1 MVQHKPTVKT
11 KRSYDSSKR
20 REHAQRNR
28 ARILDAAEQ
37 GFLRDGYGPTTIAAI
52 ADDAGVSVDTIYK
65 SFGGKPGLV
74 RAIREQALLGRGPI
88 PAEQRSDELQARL
101 PDPRKI
107 IEAWG
112 TLTTEVGPRAAPIL
126 LLVRDAARTDPELHS

>member
-37 GFLRDGYGPTTIAAI
+37 SFLRDGYGPTTIAAM
-52 ADDAGVSVDTIYK
+52 
-65 SFGGKPGLV
+65 
-74 RAIREQALLGRGPI
+74 AI
-88 PAEQRSDELQARL
+88 S
-101 PDPRKI
+101 
-107 IEAWG
+107 
-112 TLTTEVGPRAAPIL
+112 RAATL
-126 LLVRDAARTDPELHS
+126 QRRNA